1 MYKKDKNIA
10 GIETV
15 IGLLTEE
22 LEKAT
27 PGTDQY
33 SKILEQLER
42 LNKIASTRKDDPVSR
57 NGLIAV
63 FGNLVGIGLILNHE
77 RLHVV
82 TSKAVNFVGK
92 FK

>member
-1 MYKKDKNIA
+1 MFKKDKNTA
-10 GIETV
+10 GLETV
-15 IGLLTEE
+15 IGLLNEE
-22 LEKAT
+22 LVKAT
-27 PGTDQY
+27 PGTEQY

-42 LNKIASTRKDDPVSR
+42 VNKIASTRKDDPISK

-63 FGNLVGIGLILNHE
+63 VGNLLGIGLILNHE

>member
-1 MYKKDKNIA
+1 MFKKDKNIA